1 LQQSPD
7 LTLPVANTSLASFM
21 NPVTVLSDH
30 LTTTSDEAK
39 PVQAQSHPS
48 TAAAE
53 EPFHP
58 ADAPSS
64 KCNPG
69 LYDPL
74 FGDDW
79 SMLEKDPNLYD
90 SVFADDWAS

>member
-1 LQQSPD
+1 
-7 LTLPVANTSLASFM
+7 M
-21 NPVTVLSDH
+21 NSVTVPSDH
-30 LTTTSDEAK
+30 STTTSDEAK
-39 PVQAQSHPS
+39 SVQAQSHHS

-53 EPFHP
+53 EPF
-58 ADAPSS
+58 
-64 KCNPG
+64 PG

-90 SVFADDWAS
+90 PVFASDWAS